1 MARGVGKSV
10 NRTEL
15 AAIFGV
21 SLPTIDLWVRN
32 GCPGVKSGVGKGGGW
47 TFDSAEVATWRM
59 EQAAAEAGGDD
70 AKDEQ
75 TIKRRRAA
83 IGLKAEELDL
93 ARQLGL
99 VAPIEDFERA
109 QAKFFAVLRQSIMT
123 VPARVAMALVGEKSE
138 IRIKQVLSAELAS
151 ALERAAA
158 EELDLGDDEDDQDD
172 E

>member
-21 SLPTIDLWVRN
+21 SLPTVDLWVRN
-32 GCPGVKSGVGKGGGW
+32 GCPGIKSGVGKGGGW
-47 TFDSAEVATWRM
+47 TFDTAEVATWRM
-59 EQAAAEAGGDD
+59 EQAAADAGGDD
-70 AKDEQ
+70 VKDEQ

-93 ARQLGL
+93 AKQLGL

-109 QAKFFAVLRQSIMT
+109 QAKVFALLRQTVMT
-123 VPARVAMALVGEKSE
+123 VPARVSASLVGERDE
-138 IRIKQVLSAELAS
+138 LRIKKVLTDELTS
-151 ALERAAA
+151 ALTRVA
-158 EELDLGDDEDDQDD
+158 ETDLDLTDDGEDGDE
-172 E
+172 